1 MSILDTAIARSTL
14 GEHDGRSGASLERVV
29 LADGRRLV
37 VKRSRWATDLVR
49 RLTDDEHGREAALWR
64 AGVLDRVGA
73 GHAII
78 DAYDDGDESVVVMCD
93 LGDAVF
99 GWHQVLTPG
108 EVSRLLAG
116 ITAVHA
122 TDLRSDLLV
131 PLDLRARLMHP
142 ARIEPLAEEFPLVA
156 VVLDGWRWFDEL
168 VDASVAADVAA
179 LRSDPSPLVTALAN
193 RRCTLIHGDC
203 WPVNTALLPSGPVLL
218 DWGLATWA
226 PPALDLV
233 SFLAGAGAAHM
244 AMSRE
249 EAIAEFRHLAG
260 AGYDAIALRLAF
272 ALGLLDFGWNK
283 ALDAATA
290 PTPAERARHRAD
302 LDWWVAAALH
312 PLRAGL
318 I

>member
-1 MSILDTAIARSTL
+1 MSILDTVVARSTL

-37 VKRSRWATDLVR
+37 VKRSRWATDVVR
-49 RLTDDEHGREAALWR
+49 RLTDDVHGREGALWR

-73 GHAII
+73 RHAIV
-78 DAYDDGDESVVVMCD
+78 DAYDDGDESVVVMRD

-99 GWHQVLTPG
+99 GWHRVLTPD

-116 ITAVHA
+116 MAAVHA
-122 TDLRSDLLV
+122 SGVRSDLLV
-131 PLDLRARLMHP
+131 PLDLRARLLHP
-142 ARIEPLAEEFPLVA
+142 GRIEPLAAEFPLAAA
-156 VVLDGWRWFDEL
+156 VLEGWRRFDEL
-168 VDASVAADVAA
+168 VDASVAADIAA
-179 LRSDPSPLVTALAN
+179 LRGDPSRLVTALAN

-203 WPVNTALLPSGPVLL
+203 WPVNAAFLPDGVVLL

-233 SFLAGAGAAHM
+233 SFLAGAAAAHM
-244 AMSRE
+244 AVSRE
-249 EAIAEFRHLAG
+249 EAIAEFGHLAG
-260 AGYDAIALRLAF
+260 DRHDDVALRLAF
-272 ALGLLDFGWNK
+272 TLGLLDFGWNK

-290 PTPAERARHRAD
+290 PTAAERARHRAD
-302 LDWWVAAALH
+302 LDWWVAAALD